1 MLLAYIFS
9 FVHDAQLAE
18 DIAQET
24 FLIAYR
30 KLAALDSPESFGVWL
45 RRIARLEIFNA
56 LRGRSPEIPFE
67 PAVLEGIDTV
77 FASLDQQSSTEKWQE
92 RFGLVEECFQAL
104 PAKLQEVCR
113 LHYFE
118 DQRAQAIADSLHL
131 GLAAVLKRLERARD
145 AIRDCVQNRL
155 KLDYS

>member
-1 MLLAYIFS
+1 MEPDKLQIYEILAHQHQPMLLAYIFS

-30 KLAALDSPESFGVWL
+30 KLATLDSPESFGVWL

-77 FASLDQQSSTEKWQE
+77 FASLDQQSSTEKYPPTDVDTI
-92 RFGLVEECFQAL
+92 G
-104 PAKLQEVCR
+104 KILQP
-113 LHYFE
+113 LMH
-118 DQRAQAIADSLHL
+118 HPP
-131 GLAAVLKRLERARD
+131 G
-145 AIRDCVQNRL
+145 NREGN
-155 KLDYS
+155 DTCNQY